1 MQYTIRNVPARVDA
15 ALRRR
20 AKQEDKSLNEV
31 ALDALLQATGLAGE
45 RLRRRDLSDL
55 AGTWADDPE
64 CEAVLEAQDRIDV
77 DLWK

>member
-1 MQYTIRNVPARVDA
+1 MPARVDA

-31 ALDALLQATGLAGE
+31 VIEALLQATGLAGE
-45 RLRRRDLSDL
+45 RIRRRDLSDL

-64 CEAVLEAQDRIDV
+64 CEAELEAQDRVDV
-77 DLWK
+77 ELWK